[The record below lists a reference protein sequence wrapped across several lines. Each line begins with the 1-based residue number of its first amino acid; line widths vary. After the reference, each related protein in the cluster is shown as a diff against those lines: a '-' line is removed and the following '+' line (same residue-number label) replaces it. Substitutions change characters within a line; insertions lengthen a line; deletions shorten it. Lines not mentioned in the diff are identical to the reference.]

1 MEDIQKIVLQNLQ
14 KVRSAKT
21 QRYQSVIFEDIR
33 ESFIRNQFGEKYE
46 FLEIE
51 ENHEQLKDGRK
62 SLENI
67 EECMQYWYSYC
78 KNFIPKPWAKLA
90 YLYGNLCMYKQLVEI
105 YDYASGQGQATI
117 LLLDHFYK
125 NREKDKIKFLRTI
138 LQYYIVLTR

>member
-67 EECMQYWYSYC
+67 EECMQYWYSY
-78 KNFIPKPWAKLA
+78 
-90 YLYGNLCMYKQLVEI
+90 
-105 YDYASGQGQATI
+105 
-117 LLLDHFYK
+117 
-125 NREKDKIKFLRTI
+125 
-138 LQYYIVLTR
+138 